1 MSGLIMKMV
10 RYLFLCILIVSLS
23 LGGCAYLRSLGRR
36 ESEVEIEE
44 SEGEEPAVS
53 AEEAETEQDSQA
65 REIEE
70 LRGKLQELH
79 VQLNQIIESRD
90 SCYQQIKRLEEEKKR
105 SQELFDERLRRLEE
119 EKIKTEQSL
128 AAARKREETLGGE
141 LEQAHSRLR
150 QLIEAREKE
159 TQELTRLKTELTEEL
174 KEHIGTGKVLI
185 AEEKRGLVIALVGV
199 VPVRSEG
206 VIVRPEDKPI
216 LSKVARILKKYAHRE
231 ILIEGH
237 TDDTPI
243 ASSQF
248 SSNWELSTARATTI
262 LRYLEEKEGISPKRL
277 SATGCGEYRPL
288 ATNATRE
295 GREKNRRV
303 EIIILSTKKTY

>member
-1 MSGLIMKMV
+1 MKVV
-10 RYLFLCILIVSLS
+10 RYLVLCILVVSVS

-36 ESEVEIEE
+36 ESQVEIDE
-44 SEGEEPAVS
+44 SEGEEPSVS
-53 AEEAETEQDSQA
+53 AEEAEGEQDSQA

-79 VQLNQIIESRD
+79 IQLSQLIESRD

-105 SQELFDERLRRLEE
+105 SQDLFDERLKRLEE

-128 AAARKREETLGGE
+128 AAARKREEALGGE

-150 QLIEAREKE
+150 QLIEAREKDA
-159 TQELTRLKTELTEEL
+159 QELNKLKTELVEGL
-174 KEHIGTGKVLI
+174 KEQIATGKVLLN
-185 AEEKRGLVIALVGV
+185 EEKRGLMIALVGV
-199 VPVRSEG
+199 APLRSEG
-206 VIVRPEDKPI
+206 IIVRPEDKPI
-216 LSKVARILKKYAHRE
+216 LHKVASILKKYADRE
-231 ILIEGH
+231 VLIEGH
-237 TDDTPI
+237 TDDEPI
-243 ASSQF
+243 ASAQF

-277 SATGCGEYRPL
+277 SAAGYGEYRPL

-303 EIIILSTKKTY
+303 EIVILYREKTY